1 MITEDLLKYIC
12 RSMDVNSYNDLIPEI
27 RSCITQRDNMF
38 SNIGISESL
47 ETGKLVFDV
56 RDREFGFVVGPISL
70 VERDNVIKVSSSLV
84 EPRRQIFLI
93 VTKNNVKNNSESVV
107 QDFRVRYIRGG
118 DLIPLDVEKKDNS
131 NGIEDLNK
139 FCNSQCIMECGK
151 DCILYKYKKK

>member
-12 RSMDVNSYNDLIPEI
+12 RSMDVDSYNDLIHEI
-27 RSCITQRDNMF
+27 RSCMTQRDNMF
-38 SNIGISESL
+38 SNLGISESL
-47 ETGKLVFDV
+47 ETGKLVFDI

-70 VERDNVIKVSSSLV
+70 VERDNVIRVSNSLV
-84 EPRRQIFLI
+84 DPKRQIFLI
-93 VTKNNVKNNSESVV
+93 VTKNNIKNNSESVV

-118 DLIPLDVEKKDNS
+118 DLIPLDVEKKDN
-131 NGIEDLNK
+131 NGIEDLNR